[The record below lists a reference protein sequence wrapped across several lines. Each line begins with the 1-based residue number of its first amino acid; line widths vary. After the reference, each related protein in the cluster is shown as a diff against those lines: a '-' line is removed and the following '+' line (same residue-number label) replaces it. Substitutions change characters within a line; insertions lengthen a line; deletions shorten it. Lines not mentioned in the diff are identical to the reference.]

1 MLEKEYEIL
10 KQIEELYSGDI
21 SDDDFLKKCE
31 GKEVRLK
38 AWKEAFN
45 EYPLYEIQKAINVYY
60 TKKSSTTRPN
70 IAQIKAILS
79 ANNAHCEQPKEETK
93 EVYEPDYDI
102 KYFDEDVNN
111 GNCHHNRYYYTE
123 ALEMIR
129 KHEYPFV
136 ADIQNPTH
144 NEMITV
150 IEHICESRTKKK
162 HEFSSRNELIE
173 LGYDMNR
180 HYSTDELLEK
190 SIRRM

>member
-1 MLEKEYEIL
+1 MEKEYEIM
-10 KQIEELYSGDI
+10 KQIYELYSGDI
-21 SDDDFLKKCE
+21 TDSDFLKHCE
-31 GKEVRLK
+31 NQKSKSE
-38 AWKEAFN
+38 AWKQAFK
-45 EYPLYEIQKAINVYY
+45 EYPLDEVKKAISFYY
-60 TKKSSTTRPN
+60 TNKSSTTRPN

-79 ANNAHCEQPKEETK
+79 ANNAHYEQPKEETK

-136 ADIQNPTH
+136 ADIQHPTH

-150 IEHICESRTKKK
+150 IKHICESRTKKK
-162 HEFSSRNELIE
+162 HEFLSRNDLIE

-190 SIRRM
+190 SIRRI